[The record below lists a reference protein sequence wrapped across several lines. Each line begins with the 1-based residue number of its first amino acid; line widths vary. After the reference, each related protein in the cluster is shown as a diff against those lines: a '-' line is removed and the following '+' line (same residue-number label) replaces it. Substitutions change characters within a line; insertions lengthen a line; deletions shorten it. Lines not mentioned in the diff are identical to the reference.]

1 MWDYLKSKFKLA
13 KQIIKPLS
21 KAIVEVDGKQLLLE
35 ALKLDNDLKKYR
47 SGVLLWANDEYP
59 NCMLIFS
66 ALFGNL
72 FKNRISKFQPN
83 MKRAVEDY
91 FKFIENVKNKKDY
104 PDELNASKLV
114 LSKQPLHMLVNQD
127 KYLKKF
133 YKELLEG
140 LNIYSSQVE
149 DYTVKTIPVLRT
161 FILDLKRFI
170 LQNSDIELNEKYYEF
185 DLEKI
190 ETIEDL
196 EQQIKTI
203 PKTKT
208 LKFIFKLSTKVKKEI
223 RKIQKESLSSIPE
236 VDESFKKLIENL
248 MKDIDEVSWV
258 EIRLK
263 QIEKIDAFIINFN
276 KYIARLFYILS
287 HNSKDYYPVY
297 IRLNQKSEPRRELI
311 TILGE
316 KMKDQYP
323 DLSQYLSS
331 LLYYFRDLRHFE
343 AHNDP
348 IVRIYDGVVY
358 VVRPESG
365 EEEEINIPE
374 FVQEMYTYSHFIEA
388 LGLPR
393 IYV

>member
-1 MWDYLKSKFKLA
+1 MKSRLKLA
-13 KQIIKPLS
+13 KQFVKPLS
-21 KAIVEVDGKQLLLE
+21 KAIKDVDGKRLLLE
-35 ALKLDNDLKKYR
+35 VLKLDYDLKKYS

-72 FKNRISKFQPN
+72 FKNRTSKFQPN
-83 MKRAVEDY
+83 MKRTVEDY
-91 FKFIENVKNKKDY
+91 FKFIEDVNNKNPKDY
-104 PDELNASKLV
+104 HDEFNVSKLV
-114 LSKQPLHMLVNQD
+114 LSKQPLQMLVSQD

-140 LNIYSSQVE
+140 LDIYSSQVK
-149 DYTVKTIPVLRT
+149 DYTVKTIPVLIT
-161 FILDLKRFI
+161 FTRDIKRFL
-170 LQNSDIELNEKYYEF
+170 LQNSNIELNEKYFDF

-190 ETIEDL
+190 ETIKDL

-203 PKTKT
+203 PKTEV
-208 LKFIFKLSTKVKKEI
+208 LKFVFKLLKKAKNEI

-236 VDESFKKLIENL
+236 VDESFKRLIEAL

-263 QIEKIDAFIINFN
+263 QIEKIDAFIIHFN

-287 HNSKDYYPVY
+287 RNSKDYYPVY
-297 IRLNQKSEPRRELI
+297 IRLNQKSEPRSELI
-311 TILGE
+311 SILDEDMRE
-316 KMKDQYP
+316 KYP
-323 DLSQYLSS
+323 HLSQYLYSM
-331 LLYYFRDLRHFE
+331 LYYFRDLRHFE

-348 IVRIYDGVVY
+348 IVKIYDGVVY

-365 EEEEINIPE
+365 EKVEINIPE
-374 FVQEMYTYSHFIEA
+374 IVQEIYTYSHFIEA
-388 LGLPR
+388 LGLPKAK
-393 IYV
+393 